1 MDIDI
6 IIPTAKRI
14 DESNYSICFAI
25 RSILAQ
31 TIQPRSIIITLNED
45 NTITSKVVKDM
56 FGDFVRIIKYNAS
69 IHNISYARNL
79 GAKMSDSETIVFMD
93 DDVVLGNNDIL
104 KTISARLEKE
114 DFYCGAHRLWT
125 PTHWARYFN
134 LNDSINHIQRIL
146 QFCSFKPSSINR
158 DSGTRA
164 YNDFSFIGNLGAIK
178 KVVFDKIGGFDEKFE
193 GWTYQDTDLMM
204 RLCVEGYSYLL
215 MSTDGISVYHLSHP
229 ADKSEYRKTNR
240 DLYYK
245 KQQIL
250 NVKFHLNHFFGIFE
264 PLEDTYE
271 LVTPINREVITE

>member
-14 DESNYSICFAI
+14 EESNYSICFAI

-31 TIQPRSIIITLNED
+31 TIQPQNIIVTLNED
-45 NTITSKVVKDM
+45 NDTTIKIIKDM
-56 FGDFVRIIKYNAS
+56 FGDFIRVIEYDAS

-79 GAKMSDSETIVFMD
+79 GVKASDAKIIVFMD
-93 DDVVLGNNDIL
+93 DDVVLGNNDVL
-104 KTISARLEKE
+104 KTISIRLEKE
-114 DFYCGAHRLWT
+114 DFYCGAHRFWT
-125 PTHWARYFN
+125 PTHWSRYFS

-158 DSGTRA
+158 DSGKRG

-178 KVVFDKIGGFDEKFE
+178 REVFNKIGGFDEKFE

-204 RLCVEGYSYLL
+204 RLCVERYSYLL
-215 MSTDGISVYHLSHP
+215 MSDDGISAYHLSHP
-229 ADKSEYRKTNR
+229 ADKSKYRNINKE
-240 DLYYK
+240 LYHK
-245 KQQIL
+245 KQEIL
-250 NVKFHLNHFFGIFE
+250 NISFHLNHFFGIFE

-271 LVTPINREVITE
+271 LVTPINQVIL